1 VGASAYAKEEMTMQL
16 PLQLAFRNLE
26 PSPAIEEEIRDRA
39 LWLDEFCGDILGC
52 RVVVEVPHRHHQRGN
67 QYSVRIDLTV
77 PGEEIAVTREPPEHD
92 AYRDVNV
99 AIRDAF
105 DTARR
110 LLEDYVRRR
119 RQDVKAHEEVPHAW
133 VTQLFPADGYGFL
146 RTIDNRDIYFH
157 RNSVLQDAFDRLE
170 VGTEVTFVEAEGK
183 QGPQASTVRIAGRH
197 NQGGAPKR

>member
-1 VGASAYAKEEMTMQL
+1 MEETTMQL
-16 PLQLAFRNLE
+16 PEQIAFRNME
-26 PSPAIEEEIRDRA
+26 PSAAIEDEVRDRVE
-39 LWLDEFCGDILGC
+39 WLDEFCRDIMGC

-67 QYSVRIDLTV
+67 QYLIRIDLTV

-110 LLEDYVRRR
+110 RLEDYVRRR

-133 VTQLFPADGYGFL
+133 VTQLFPVEDYGFL
-146 RTIDNRDIYFH
+146 RTADNRDIYFH
-157 RNSVLQDAFDRLE
+157 RHSVLHDAFDRLA
-170 VGTEVTFVEAEGK
+170 VGTEVTFVEEEGK
-183 QGPQASTVRIAGRH
+183 KGSQASTVRIAGRH
-197 NQGGAPKR
+197 HQA